1 MSNGRRIQALFALAL
16 LASCEAAEDVR
27 VQPLPP
33 LDRPSPEARAG
44 LPELAGVWRFAGWD
58 LAPTDSAGLQREL
71 PGLGEIRLQTQRL
84 DSLAGAYA
92 GGGGAL
98 PLVGE
103 VRRDSVVSLV
113 ASAGGGTA
121 YYLAGEYARDTLWIR
136 LSSLVEPGVWPD
148 AAVAAFVRGDVA
160 ATFVRLHGTTPAPPV
175 DSALLAMQAA
185 ADSAAAQS
193 PGEVVALAAVG
204 PGVFIASGE
213 RDAFGFLLRPRTAE
227 RPAPAAPRVIGQ
239 PMQPTAPQAAPEPE
253 PPAPRQAP
261 PEPEPEE
268 PPAAEP
274 VPEIPAPRIPR
285 LLGEPVR
292 TDTVAIRP
300 SPRARGAA
308 RGW

>member
-1 MSNGRRIQALFALAL
+1 MSNRRPIQLLLALSL

-27 VQPLPP
+27 VQPLPS
-33 LDRPSPEARAG
+33 LDRPTPEARAG

-84 DSLAGAYA
+84 DSLAGSYAA
-92 GGGGAL
+92 GGGML

-113 ASAGGGTA
+113 ANAGGEAA

-136 LSSLVEPGVWPD
+136 LSSLVEPGLWPE
-148 AAVAAFVRGDVA
+148 AALAAFVRDQVA
-160 ATFVRLHGTTPAPPV
+160 STFVRLHGTTPLPPV
-175 DSALLAMQAA
+175 DSALLALQA
-185 ADSAAAQS
+185 ADSGLAAPEQPPAA
-193 PGEVVALAAVG
+193 GVTTLAAVG

-213 RDAFGFLLRPRTAE
+213 RDAFGFLLHPHTPE
-227 RPAPAAPRVIGQ
+227 RPAPAAPHMLGQ
-239 PMQPTAPQAAPEPE
+239 PVEQAPPPAPE
-253 PPAPRQAP
+253 PPAPREVP
-261 PEPEPEE
+261 PEPEPARPPE
-268 PPAAEP
+268 PEPA
-274 VPEIPAPRIPR
+274 PEIPAPRIPR

-300 SPRARGAA
+300 SPRARPPA